1 MEGFAQVLIVG
12 IVAMSVGLMAVF
24 FLYARGDRK
33 RYRPVAAMLSAMPNA
48 GLYGVAHYRRGVWG
62 RGHAVSG
69 GVYHRLQSGG
79 LDPGQRPFHG
89 LSLKSLK
96 GLVNPG
102 FLSTIVGVL
111 FYVCKVVLPAPVLA
125 TVTQLGNV
133 NTPLALLLLGAR
145 MDTLTLNS
153 LKNAH
158 LWITC
163 GVKLIV
169 FPLVVTMICH
179 LAGMTACPS
188 AFC

>member
-1 MEGFAQVLIVG
+1 MGKR
-12 IVAMSVGLMAVF
+12 
-24 FLYARGDRK
+24 ARCF
-33 RYRPVAAMLSAMPNA
+33 
-48 GLYGVAHYRRGVWG
+48 
-62 RGHAVSG
+62 G

-133 NTPLALLLLGAR
+133 NT
-145 MDTLTLNS
+145 
-153 LKNAH
+153 
-158 LWITC
+158 LWRCCFWGRGWT
-163 GVKLIV
+163 
-169 FPLVVTMICH
+169 P
-179 LAGMTACPS
+179 
-188 AFC
+188 